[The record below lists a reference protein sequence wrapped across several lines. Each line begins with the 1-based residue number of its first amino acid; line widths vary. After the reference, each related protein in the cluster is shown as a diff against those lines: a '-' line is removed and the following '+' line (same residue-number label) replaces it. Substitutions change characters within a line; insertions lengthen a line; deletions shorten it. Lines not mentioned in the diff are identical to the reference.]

1 MYSSENGR
9 SAIPYGQADT
19 EAKTDTHGTSCV
31 LMNRKEIS
39 RETDLA
45 ATLMA
50 RDYKGFGNQ
59 MMNGVVETGITPPV
73 NDKIIVAGTLNPDK
87 NVQDRVRILSAE
99 GICQGLRATDYK
111 DPPKIACDGA
121 DGIYTQVSAQF
132 QRGPLKDVSRTL
144 KANSHDA
151 GVILYGDQV

>member
-1 MYSSENGR
+1 
-9 SAIPYGQADT
+9 
-19 EAKTDTHGTSCV
+19 
-31 LMNRKEIS
+31 
-39 RETDLA
+39 
-45 ATLMA
+45 MA

-59 MMNGVVETGITPPV
+59 MMNGVVETGIAPPT

-87 NVQDRVRILSAE
+87 EIQDRVRVLSAE

>member
-1 MYSSENGR
+1 
-9 SAIPYGQADT
+9 
-19 EAKTDTHGTSCV
+19 
-31 LMNRKEIS
+31 MNRKEIN

-59 MMNGVVETGITPPV
+59 MMNGVVETGATPPPV

-87 NVQDRVRILSAE
+87 NVQDRVRVLSAE
-99 GICQGLRATDYK
+99 GICQGLQATDYK
-111 DPPKIACDGA
+111 DPPKIACDGG
-121 DGIYTQVSAQF
+121 DGVYTQVSAKF
-132 QRGPLKDVSRTL
+132 QGGSLKDISRTL
-144 KANSHDA
+144 KANKHDA